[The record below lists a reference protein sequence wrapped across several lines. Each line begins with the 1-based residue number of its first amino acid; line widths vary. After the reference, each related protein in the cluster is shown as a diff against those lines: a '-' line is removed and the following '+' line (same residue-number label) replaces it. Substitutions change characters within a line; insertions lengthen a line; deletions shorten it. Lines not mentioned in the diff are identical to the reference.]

1 MMNQFIARRKIFLW
15 IIPLVVL
22 IAWFAGCASNKGADV
37 KTKGTKRIEG
47 ITTTVTAD
55 SVIVTIY
62 GNQPLTYTAIKQVF
76 PMGVLFHFPETS
88 LATDKTVTPAPE
100 NEIVGSVKA
109 TELVEDKSTTSRI
122 FIALKTDA
130 PYNLNPQDSGLQV
143 SFPKTAAGPATTPAP
158 VAKKSSVPQAAPQ
171 TSVEDLT
178 AASQLKTV
186 TATPLKN
193 NVVVNVKADG
203 AIKDYKSFTIDGKQ
217 PRIVID
223 MFKIKSPYKKEQR
236 LPVKSPWVNQIRH
249 FGYPQKVRL
258 VLDTS
263 KAALAKYSVSPTANG
278 LIIHIGKVP
287 QTTPQQS
294 PKAAATEKEKVM
306 VAQTAKPSKPAA
318 GAKQATEK
326 TPATMKAATGKS
338 AWVNRIDFSS
348 EEAGKSSLIIG
359 TTVPIKYDLKKA
371 GAKLLQLKLFNT
383 SLPDY
388 RKRALITTRF
398 ESAVDRVTP
407 IQTAAMK
414 GDSLITIELREAV
427 PYNIKQDD
435 TELRINFAASSIPPK
450 PYEDADLPEW
460 KKVLADVP
468 VTSAKGAEKGAI
480 STAKAP
486 EDQKKTA
493 DNAEAKAKAL
503 DKQMAAT
510 SEADAQTLE
519 ERLAAMSPE
528 KKYTGEKI
536 ALDFFD
542 TDIKNVFRILREIS
556 GKNFAIDKNV
566 TGKVTLTLERPV
578 PWDQVL
584 DLVLKMNQLGMT
596 MEGDIVRI
604 ATLSTLAQEE
614 KLKQAQLKAAQQAQ
628 QQAEALEPLYT
639 EYIPISYSNA
649 NTEVLPHVQAIL
661 TEGRGKANVDTRN
674 NQIII
679 TDTALKIQQA
689 KQIVDKIDTVTPQVI
704 IEARIVEANS
714 NFSREIGFD
723 WGEVTLGAFDVPGTS
738 SWKMGP
744 TTFLA
749 DNNPISLVPTSEL
762 SFSLF
767 KTSGTPFSIVD
778 ATLAASE
785 IEGKTNIVSSPK
797 IVTLDNK
804 KAKIKQGFEVPYLE
818 RDSSGNATVKFKD
831 VDLLLEVT
839 PTVTPDNRITMTI
852 FVTKN
857 DLVDPTA
864 DEPALS
870 TNEAETEILVD
881 DGDTIVIG
889 GVLKSTIT
897 WAERGIPGLR
907 SMGVLGWLF
916 KFQAES
922 DDKNELLIFLTP
934 RIVQLEQKR
943 VS

>member
-1 MMNQFIARRKIFLW
+1 MINQFTARRKIFLW
-15 IIPLVVL
+15 IIPLVAL

-37 KTKGTKRIEG
+37 KTKGTKRITG
-47 ITTTVTAD
+47 ITTIVTAE
-55 SVIVTIY
+55 SVIVTIS

-76 PMGVLFHFPETS
+76 PMGVLFHFPETALS
-88 LATDKTVTPAPE
+88 TDKTVSMAPK
-100 NEIVGSVKA
+100 NEIIGSVKA
-109 TELVEDKSTTSRI
+109 TELVENKSTTSRI
-122 FIALKTDA
+122 FIAMKTDA
-130 PYNLNPQDSGLQV
+130 PYDLNPQDSGLQV
-143 SFPKTAAGPATTPAP
+143 SFPKAVAAAAATPAP
-158 VAKKSSVPQAAPQ
+158 VAKQSSATQ
-171 TSVEDLT
+171 TAQQPSIEDLP
-178 AASQLKTV
+178 AATQLKTV

-193 NVVVNVKADG
+193 NVVVNIKADG
-203 AIKDYKSFTIDGKQ
+203 AIKDYKSFTIGGKQ

-236 LPVKSPWVNQIRH
+236 LTVKSPWVKQIRH
-249 FGYPQKVRL
+249 FGHPQKVRM
-258 VLDTS
+258 VLETPKMS
-263 KAALAKYSVSPTANG
+263 LTKYSASPTANG
-278 LIIHIGKVP
+278 LIVHIGNVP
-287 QTTPQQS
+287 ETPTQES
-294 PKAAATEKEKVM
+294 PKTAGTEKEKVL
-306 VAQTAKPSKPAA
+306 VAQKAKPAKPAA
-318 GAKQATEK
+318 DKKQAAK
-326 TPATMKAATGKS
+326 KAPAKMTPAASGNS

-359 TTVPIKYDLKKA
+359 TTAPVKYDLKKV
-371 GAKLLQLKLFNT
+371 GAKRLQLKLFKT

-407 IQTAAMK
+407 LQTAAMK

-460 KKVLADVP
+460 KKVLAEAPTD
-468 VTSAKGAEKGAI
+468 SAKKDEKG
-480 STAKAP
+480 KAP
-486 EDQKKTA
+486 ATETPEKK
-493 DNAEAKAKAL
+493 AEEKLPVEKAAG
-503 DKQMAAT
+503 ANR
-510 SEADAQTLE
+510 AQTLE
-519 ERLAAMSPE
+519 ERLAVMSPE

-584 DLVLKMNQLGMT
+584 ELVLKMNQLGMT
-596 MEGDIVRI
+596 MEGDIIRI

-614 KLKQAQLKAAQQAQ
+614 KLKQAQLKAVQQAQ
-628 QQAEALEPLYT
+628 KQAEALEPLFT
-639 EYIPISYSNA
+639 EYLAISYSNA

-704 IEARIVEANS
+704 IEARIVEANTT
-714 NFSREIGFD
+714 FSREIGFD
-723 WGEVTLGAFDVPGTS
+723 WGEVTLGSFDVPYTS
-738 SWKMGP
+738 SWETGP

-749 DNNPISLVPTSEL
+749 DNIPNSLVETTSL
-762 SFSLF
+762 TFNLF
-767 KTSGTPFSIVD
+767 KTSGTPFSIVE
-778 ATLAASE
+778 ARLAASE
-785 IEGKTNIVSSPK
+785 VEGKTNIVSSPK

-818 RDSSGNATVKFKD
+818 RDSSGNATVRFKD

-839 PTVTPDNRITMTI
+839 PTVTPDSRITMTI

-889 GVLKSTIT
+889 GILKSTIT

-907 SMGVLGWLF
+907 RMGVLGWLF

-943 VS
+943 LS

>member
-1 MMNQFIARRKIFLW
+1 MINQFTARRKIFLW

-37 KTKGTKRIEG
+37 KNKGTKRIEG
-47 ITTTVTAD
+47 ITTSATAD
-55 SVIVTIY
+55 SVVVTIY

-88 LATDKTVTPAPE
+88 LATDKTVSTAPE

-109 TELVEDKSTTSRI
+109 TELVENKSTTSRI

-143 SFPKTAAGPATTPAP
+143 SFPKAAAGPAATPAP
-158 VAKKSSVPQAAPQ
+158 VAKKSSAPQAAQQP
-171 TSVEDLT
+171 SLEDLP
-178 AASQLKTV
+178 AASRLKTV

-193 NVVVNVKADG
+193 NVVVNIKADG

-236 LPVKSPWVNQIRH
+236 LAVNSPWVNQIRH

-263 KAALAKYSVSPTANG
+263 KAALAKYSASPTANG
-278 LIIHIGKVP
+278 LIIHIGNVP
-287 QTTPQQS
+287 ETPTTES
-294 PKAAATEKEKVM
+294 PKAAGTEKAL
-306 VAQTAKPSKPAA
+306 VAQNAKPSKPAA
-318 GAKQATEK
+318 GSKEAPKT
-326 TPATMKAATGKS
+326 TPAKTAAAASGKP

-348 EEAGKSSLIIG
+348 EEAGRSSLIIG
-359 TTVPIKYDLKKA
+359 TTAPIKYDLKKV
-371 GAKLLQLKLFNT
+371 GAKRLHLKLFKT
-383 SLPDY
+383 GLPDY

-407 IQTAAMK
+407 IQTPAMK
-414 GDSLITIELREAV
+414 DDSLITIELREAV
-427 PYNIKQDD
+427 PYNITQDD

-460 KKVLADVP
+460 KKVLAETP
-468 VTSAKGAEKGAI
+468 VDSAKKVEKGKVPTTQAAEKKAEEKLPI
-480 STAKAP
+480 EKAAKAG
-486 EDQKKTA
+486 E
-493 DNAEAKAKAL
+493 
-503 DKQMAAT
+503 
-510 SEADAQTLE
+510 AQTLE
-519 ERLAAMSPE
+519 ERLAAMKPQ
-528 KKYTGEKI
+528 KKFTGEKI

-584 DLVLKMNQLGMT
+584 ELVLKMNQLGMT
-596 MEGDIVRI
+596 MEGDIIRI
-604 ATLSTLAQEE
+604 ATLGTLAQEE
-614 KLKQAQLKAAQQAQ
+614 KLKQAQLKATQQAQ
-628 QQAEALEPLYT
+628 KQAEALEPLFT
-639 EYIPISYSNA
+639 EYLPISYSNA

-674 NQIII
+674 NQVII
-679 TDTALKIQQA
+679 TDTAVKIQQA

-704 IEARIVEANS
+704 IEARIVEANTT
-714 NFSREIGFD
+714 FSREIGFD
-723 WGEVTLGAFDVPGTS
+723 WGTVELGAFDVPYTS
-738 SWKMGP
+738 SWQTGP

-749 DNNPISLVPTSEL
+749 DNIPNSLVETASMTFNL
-762 SFSLF
+762 VKS
-767 KTSGTPFSIVD
+767 SGTPFSILE
-778 ATLAASE
+778 ARLAASE
-785 IEGKTNIVSSPK
+785 LEGKTNIVSSPK

-804 KAKIKQGFEVPYLE
+804 KATIKQGFEVPYLE
-818 RDSSGNATVKFKD
+818 RDSSGNATVRFKD

-839 PTVTPDNRITMTI
+839 PTVTPDSRITMTI

-870 TNEAETEILVD
+870 TNEASTEILVD

-889 GVLKSTIT
+889 GILKSTIT

-907 SMGVLGWLF
+907 RMGVLGWLF
-916 KFQAES
+916 KFQSET
-922 DDKNELLIFLTP
+922 DDKNELLIFMTP

-943 VS
+943 QS